1 MAQGRLVKVVLS
13 NRTTLLNGFKG
24 PDFSIISLTPED
36 LLKNIDEVKPTPIFK
51 YASNIV
57 RAITRDEVLGLLK
70 LANEEVVVEATV
82 VDTSAI
88 TEPVLEEK
96 VEELLPPVVDT
107 TSTDVTPAEDNAVD
121 AETPV
126 EKVEDVQEDTTENV
140 EVPAAPVAPANTTQF
155 KKNRR

>member
-13 NRTTLLNGFKG
+13 NRTSLLNGFKG

-70 LANEEVVVEATV
+70 LANEEAVEAKV
-82 VDTSAI
+82 VDTPII

-96 VEELLPPVVDT
+96 VEEVLPPALDTVSTDTNTAVDT
-107 TSTDVTPAEDNAVD
+107 
-121 AETPV
+121 ETPV

-140 EVPAAPVAPANTTQF
+140 EVPTAPVTPANTTQF
-155 KKNRR
+155 KKNKR

>member
-13 NRTTLLNGFKG
+13 NRTSLLNGFKG

-70 LANEEVVVEATV
+70 LANEEAVEAKV
-82 VDTSAI
+82 ADTPTI
-88 TEPVLEEK
+88 TEPILEEK
-96 VEELLPPVVDT
+96 VEEVLPPALDT
-107 TSTDVTPAEDNAVD
+107 VSTDVTPAED

-126 EKVEDVQEDTTENV
+126 EKVEDVKEDTTENV
-140 EVPAAPVAPANTTQF
+140 EVSAAPVTPANNTQF
-155 KKNRR
+155 KKNKR

>member
-13 NRTTLLNGFKG
+13 NRTSLLNGFKG

-70 LANEEVVVEATV
+70 LANEEAVEAKV
-82 VDTSAI
+82 VDTPTI

-96 VEELLPPVVDT
+96 VEEVLPPALDTVSTDTNTAVDT
-107 TSTDVTPAEDNAVD
+107 
-121 AETPV
+121 ETPV

-140 EVPAAPVAPANTTQF
+140 EVSAAPVTPANNTQF
-155 KKNRR
+155 KKNKR

>member
-13 NRTTLLNGFKG
+13 NRTSLLNGFKG

-70 LANEEVVVEATV
+70 LANEEAVEAKV
-82 VDTSAI
+82 VDTPTI

-96 VEELLPPVVDT
+96 VEEVLPPVVDT
-107 TSTDVTPAEDNAVD
+107 VSTDANTAVD

-140 EVPAAPVAPANTTQF
+140 EVPAAPVNPVNTTQF
-155 KKNRR
+155 KKNKR

>member
-70 LANEEVVVEATV
+70 LANEEVVETVV
-82 VDTSAI
+82 VDTPVI
-88 TEPVLEEK
+88 TEPIPEEK
-96 VEELLPPVVDT
+96 GEELPPPVVDT
-107 TSTDVTPAEDNAVD
+107 VSTDVEPAEDTVVN

-126 EKVEDVQEDTTENV
+126 EKVEDVQEDTDKKV
-140 EVPAAPVAPANTTQF
+140 EVPTAPVTPVNTTQF
-155 KKNRR
+155 KKNKR

>member
-13 NRTTLLNGFKG
+13 NRTSLLNGFKG

-36 LLKNIDEVKPTPIFK
+36 LLKNIDEVKPTPVFK

-82 VDTSAI
+82 VDKPAI
-88 TEPVLEEK
+88 TEPMLEEK
-96 VEELLPPVVDT
+96 VEEVLPPVVDT
-107 TSTDVTPAEDNAVD
+107 
-121 AETPV
+121 ETPV
-126 EKVEDVQEDTTENV
+126 EKVEDVKEDTTGNV
-140 EVPAAPVAPANTTQF
+140 EVPTAPVTPANTTQF
-155 KKNRR
+155 KKNKR

>member
-13 NRTTLLNGFKG
+13 NRTSLLNGFKG

-70 LANEEVVVEATV
+70 LSNEEVVEAKVEAKV
-82 VDTSAI
+82 VDTPTI
-88 TEPVLEEK
+88 TAPVLKEK
-96 VEELLPPVVDT
+96 VEEVLPPVVDT
-107 TSTDVTPAEDNAVD
+107 VSTDVTPAED

-126 EKVEDVQEDTTENV
+126 EKVEDVQEDTTGNV
-140 EVPAAPVAPANTTQF
+140 EVPVTPANTTQF
-155 KKNRR
+155 KKNKR

>member
-13 NRTTLLNGFKG
+13 NRTSLLNGFKG

-70 LANEEVVVEATV
+70 LANEEAVEAKV
-82 VDTSAI
+82 VDTPTI

-96 VEELLPPVVDT
+96 VEEVLPPALDTVSTDTNTAVDT
-107 TSTDVTPAEDNAVD
+107 
-121 AETPV
+121 ETPV

-140 EVPAAPVAPANTTQF
+140 EVPTAPVTPANTTQF
-155 KKNRR
+155 KKNKR

>member
-57 RAITRDEVLGLLK
+57 RAITRDEDLGLLK
-70 LANEEVVVEATV
+70 LANEEVVVEAT
-82 VDTSAI
+82 
-88 TEPVLEEK
+88 
-96 VEELLPPVVDT
+96 
-107 TSTDVTPAEDNAVD
+107 DVTPAED

-126 EKVEDVQEDTTENV
+126 EKVEDVQEDTTGNV
-140 EVPAAPVAPANTTQF
+140 EVPTAPVTPANTTQF
-155 KKNRR
+155 KKNKR

>member
-13 NRTTLLNGFKG
+13 NRTSLLNGFKG

-70 LANEEVVVEATV
+70 LANEEAVEAKV
-82 VDTSAI
+82 ADTPTI

-96 VEELLPPVVDT
+96 VEEVLPPVVDT
-107 TSTDVTPAEDNAVD
+107 VSTDVTPAED

-126 EKVEDVQEDTTENV
+126 EKVEDVKEDTTENV
-140 EVPAAPVAPANTTQF
+140 EVSAAPVTPANNTQF
-155 KKNRR
+155 KKNKR

>member
-13 NRTTLLNGFKG
+13 NRTSLLNGFKG

-70 LANEEVVVEATV
+70 LANEEAVEAKV
-82 VDTSAI
+82 VDTPTI

-96 VEELLPPVVDT
+96 VEEVLPPVVDT
-107 TSTDVTPAEDNAVD
+107 VSTDVTPAED

-126 EKVEDVQEDTTENV
+126 EKVEDVQEDTTGNV
-140 EVPAAPVAPANTTQF
+140 EVPTAPVTPANTTQF
-155 KKNRR
+155 KKNKR

>member
-13 NRTTLLNGFKG
+13 NRTSLLNGFKG

-70 LANEEVVVEATV
+70 LANEEAVEAKVT
-82 VDTSAI
+82 DTPTI

-96 VEELLPPVVDT
+96 VEEVLPPVVDT
-107 TSTDVTPAEDNAVD
+107 VSTDANTAVD

-126 EKVEDVQEDTTENV
+126 EKVEDVKEDTTENV
-140 EVPAAPVAPANTTQF
+140 EVPTAPVTPANTTQF
-155 KKNRR
+155 KKNKR

>member
-70 LANEEVVVEATV
+70 LENEAVVEATV

>member
-13 NRTTLLNGFKG
+13 NRTSLLNGFKG

-36 LLKNIDEVKPTPIFK
+36 LLKNIDEVKPTPVFK

-70 LANEEVVVEATV
+70 LANEEAVEATV
-82 VDTSAI
+82 VDKPTIA
-88 TEPVLEEK
+88 EPILEEK
-96 VEELLPPVVDT
+96 VEEVLPPVVDT
-107 TSTDVTPAEDNAVD
+107 VSTDVTPAED

-126 EKVEDVQEDTTENV
+126 EKVEDVQEDTTGNV
-140 EVPAAPVAPANTTQF
+140 EVPTAPVTPANTTQF
-155 KKNRR
+155 KKNKR

>member
-13 NRTTLLNGFKG
+13 NRTSLLNGFKG

-70 LANEEVVVEATV
+70 LANEEAVEAKV
-82 VDTSAI
+82 VDTPTI

-96 VEELLPPVVDT
+96 VEEVLPPVVDT
-107 TSTDVTPAEDNAVD
+107 VSTDVTPAED

-140 EVPAAPVAPANTTQF
+140 EVHAAPVNPVNTTQF
-155 KKNRR
+155 KKNKR

>member
-13 NRTTLLNGFKG
+13 NRTSLLNGFKG

-70 LANEEVVVEATV
+70 LANEEAVEAKV
-82 VDTSAI
+82 VDTPTI

-96 VEELLPPVVDT
+96 VEEVLPPVVDT
-107 TSTDVTPAEDNAVD
+107 VSTDVNTAVD

-126 EKVEDVQEDTTENV
+126 EKVGDVKEDTTENV
-140 EVPAAPVAPANTTQF
+140 EVPTAPVTPANTTQF
-155 KKNRR
+155 KKNKR

>member
-13 NRTTLLNGFKG
+13 NRTSLLNGFKG

-36 LLKNIDEVKPTPIFK
+36 LLKNIDEVKPTPVFK

-70 LANEEVVVEATV
+70 LANEEAVEAKV
-82 VDTSAI
+82 VDTPTI

-96 VEELLPPVVDT
+96 VEEVLPPVVDT
-107 TSTDVTPAEDNAVD
+107 VSTDVTPAED

-126 EKVEDVQEDTTENV
+126 EKVEDVQEDTTGNV
-140 EVPAAPVAPANTTQF
+140 EVPAAPVNPANTTQF
-155 KKNRR
+155 KKNKR

>member
-13 NRTTLLNGFKG
+13 NRTSLLNGFKG

-70 LANEEVVVEATV
+70 LENEEVVETKV
-82 VDTSAI
+82 VDTPTI

-96 VEELLPPVVDT
+96 VEEVLPPALDTVSTDTNTAVDT
-107 TSTDVTPAEDNAVD
+107 
-121 AETPV
+121 ETPV

-140 EVPAAPVAPANTTQF
+140 EVPTAPVTPANTTQF
-155 KKNRR
+155 KKNKR

>member
-70 LANEEVVVEATV
+70 LANEEAVEAKV
-82 VDTSAI
+82 VDTPTI

-96 VEELLPPVVDT
+96 VEEVLPPIVDT
-107 TSTDVTPAEDNAVD
+107 VSTDANTTVD

-126 EKVEDVQEDTTENV
+126 EKVEDVQEDTTGNV
-140 EVPAAPVAPANTTQF
+140 EVPTVPVTPTNTTQF
-155 KKNRR
+155 KKNKR